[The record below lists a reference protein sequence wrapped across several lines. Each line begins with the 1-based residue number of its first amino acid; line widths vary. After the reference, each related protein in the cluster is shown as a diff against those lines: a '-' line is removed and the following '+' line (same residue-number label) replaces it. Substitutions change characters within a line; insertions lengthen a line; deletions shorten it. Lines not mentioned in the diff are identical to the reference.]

1 LYVVFNGRLLSRRGN
16 ARFLL
21 LTTVGRRSKR
31 ERTVPLLYV
40 SSDGD
45 YRTPSVIASFGG
57 YPRAPAWLLNI
68 RDDPRVTVRT
78 GGERWQGVAR
88 IATEGERQELWLR
101 FVEIFPGYERY
112 QARTTR
118 IFPIVIIARLE
129 D

>member
-1 LYVVFNGRLLSRRGN
+1 M
-16 ARFLL
+16 
-21 LTTVGRRSKR
+21 
-31 ERTVPLLYV
+31 LYV

-45 YRTPSVIASFGG
+45 DRTPSVIASFGG

-88 IATEGERQELWLR
+88 IATAGERQELLAMIG
-101 FVEIFPGYERY
+101 EIVPGYGRY
-112 QARTTR
+112 QSRTTR
-118 IFPIVIIARLE
+118 IFPIVIITLMG